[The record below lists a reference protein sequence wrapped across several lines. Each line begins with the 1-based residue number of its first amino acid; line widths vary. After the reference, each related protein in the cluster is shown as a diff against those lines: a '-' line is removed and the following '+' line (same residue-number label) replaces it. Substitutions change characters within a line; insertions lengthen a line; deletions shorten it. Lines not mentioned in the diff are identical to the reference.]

1 MRAIADSPTVD
12 FSGGLGDFFLRAWIT
27 DVMKILDE
35 AEDMVNVVQIC
46 NNHSANDILYW
57 HPKRRLFRIF
67 DALSLKAYW
76 ADRGADH
83 VTADRMCYEHF
94 GIPYRTKAWRYYSNP
109 QPLDERGP
117 LEFYKPKWYPNQQ
130 IVVAPGAVVFAG
142 PASNYPKSIPRE
154 LHGPII
160 GGLIE
165 KGIEVHALYRNE
177 AIPPGVLLLADHPLL
192 HVHTSLTVPATAQL
206 VRECS
211 AAVCSHSAVLQLAW
225 LEWKRTV
232 AIYPAGYPDWVH
244 ERNLYT
250 WGRKRETSLNL
261 PFDRAQP
268 SDLSIVEQT
277 ISHITG

>member
-1 MRAIADSPTVD
+1 VD

-83 VTADRMCYEHF
+83 ITANRMCYEHF
-94 GIPYRTKAWRYYSNP
+94 GIPYRMKAWRYFNNP

-117 LEFYKPKWYPNQQ
+117 LEFYKPTWYPHHRV
-130 IVVAPGAVVFAG
+130 IPGPNAVVFAG
-142 PASNYPKSIPRE
+142 PASTIAKSIPHE
-154 LHGPII
+154 MHGPII
-160 GGLIE
+160 QGLIE

-177 AIPPGVLLLADHPLL
+177 PIPRGVLQLGEHPLL
-192 HVHTSLTVPATAQL
+192 HVHTCLTVPATAQL
-206 VRECS
+206 VRDCS
-211 AAVCSHSAVLQLAW
+211 ASICSHSAVLQLGW
-225 LEWKRTV
+225 LEWKKTV
-232 AIYPAGYPDWVH
+232 AIYPAGYPDWMV
-244 ERNLYT
+244 ESNQYT

-261 PFDRAQP
+261 AFDPARP
-268 SDLSIVEQT
+268 DDPSIVEQT
-277 ISHITG
+277 IAHIAG